1 MNLHDGHTESP
12 DSPEM
17 LSLMGYSLAREAGQ
31 YRKAIE
37 MCLKAISL
45 NPHNSEHY
53 LHMGRIYLLACK
65 KEFAIKAFRKGLKIR
80 KDARIMEELR
90 LLGARRPPSFASLP
104 RNHVVNR
111 VTGKILRILKL
122 Q

>member
-1 MNLHDGHTESP
+1 MNLHDHRTE
-12 DSPEM
+12 SPEM

-31 YRKAIE
+31 FRKAIE
-37 MCLKAISL
+37 MCLRAIAL

-53 LHMGRIYLLACK
+53 LHLGRIYLLAGK
-65 KEFAIKAFRKGLKIR
+65 KKLAIKTFRQGLKTC
-80 KDARIMEELR
+80 KDARILDELR
-90 LLGARRPPSFASLP
+90 LLGIRRFPPFASLS
-104 RNHVVNR
+104 RSHVINR

>member
-1 MNLHDGHTESP
+1 
-12 DSPEM
+12 M
-17 LSLMGYSLAREAGQ
+17 LSLIGYSLARESGQ

-37 MCLKAISL
+37 MCLKAIAL

-53 LHMGRIYLLACK
+53 LHMGRIYLLAQK
-65 KEFAIKAFRKGLKIR
+65 KNIAIKAFRKGLKIR

-90 LLGARRPPSFASLP
+90 LLGFRRNPLFASLP

-111 VTGKILRILKL
+111 VTGKIMSILKP